1 MLTRKLLLSALTL
14 AAVVLTTSAARA
26 DVIID
31 NFFTPDPAATYSL
44 SAAVPDTFNR
54 TDGLA
59 GGITRDLTV
68 TQTQNLLGLAGQT
81 SGAIGTT
88 GLGGVFA
95 LGTNPGATAFAR
107 LLYTN
112 ATPQDLS
119 AGGTALV
126 FTFLSTDLNIP
137 FSVTVSDGTN
147 SSTQIGTVSS
157 TTSFSFD
164 LSGFAGVNL
173 ANVTSI
179 EFLLNQ
185 NAMTAASTQSAD
197 FTITDIRVTTP
208 SGVVPA
214 PPAALLALAAL
225 PVLGAWR
232 MAKARKT
239 VAA

>member
-1 MLTRKLLLSALTL
+1 MLNRSMLLSAVAF
-14 AAVVLTTSAARA
+14 AAVVLSGTTARA
-26 DVIID
+26 DIIID
-31 NFFTPDPAATYSL
+31 NFVTPNPAATYFL
-44 SAAVPDTFNR
+44 GAAVPDTFNR
-54 TDGLA
+54 TDGLP
-59 GGITRDLTV
+59 GGITRDITV

-81 SGAIGTT
+81 SGAVGTT

-95 LGTNPGATAFAR
+95 MGTNPGATAFAR
-107 LLYTN
+107 ILYTN

-137 FSVTVSDGTN
+137 FSVRISDGTN
-147 SSTQIGTVSS
+147 FSTQVGTVSS
-157 TTSFSFD
+157 STSFNFP
-164 LSGFAGVNL
+164 LSGFSGVNL

-179 EFLLNQ
+179 EFFLNQ
-185 NAMTAASTQSAD
+185 DLISGASTQSAD

-214 PPAALLALAAL
+214 PPAALLALAVL

-232 MAKARKT
+232 MVRNRKKA
-239 VAA
+239 